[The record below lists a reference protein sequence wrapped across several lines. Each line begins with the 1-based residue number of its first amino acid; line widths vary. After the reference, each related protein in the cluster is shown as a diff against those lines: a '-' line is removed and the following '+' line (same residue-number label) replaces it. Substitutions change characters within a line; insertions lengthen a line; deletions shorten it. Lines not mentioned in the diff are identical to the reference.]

1 MLHQT
6 EMVLHYVIV
15 YSRTLRYR
23 NNVPKD
29 EIRLGRDW
37 DRTGLFPETGH
48 SSSIPCTLI
57 PTLLVVTY
65 PSSIIN
71 RLSWP

>member
-15 YSRTLRYR
+15 CSRTLK
-23 NNVPKD
+23 NVPKD

-37 DRTGLFPETGH
+37 DRTGLYPEIGH
-48 SSSIPCTLI
+48 SSSIPCI
-57 PTLLVVTY
+57 TY
-65 PSSIIN
+65 CTGGD
-71 RLSWP
+71 LS